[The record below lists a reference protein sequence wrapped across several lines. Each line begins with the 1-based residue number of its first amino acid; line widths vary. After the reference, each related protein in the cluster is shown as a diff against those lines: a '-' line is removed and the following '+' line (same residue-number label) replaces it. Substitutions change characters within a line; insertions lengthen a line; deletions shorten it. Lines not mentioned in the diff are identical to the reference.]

1 MLGMKEMKLIAET
14 CIIGGCYI
22 LISASLIAFNKYLMN
37 VERFPH
43 PKAMTAMHMLM
54 TSVMSLL
61 LYTAAPSLYPT
72 MGKARENWRALLQY
86 ILPLGMLFALA
97 LYCSNRAY
105 LYSSVAF
112 LQFCK
117 EGNVALIFAM
127 SCALGLQ
134 AFSWTKVAVL
144 SIVVMGCSLC
154 AHGEI
159 NFVWMGFMLQI
170 TSQFAECSKNLIGE
184 VVMTGAG
191 MKLDVLTFVMFQAP
205 CSLVPLLISV
215 VISWEPVVWTDFSSH
230 WPMIMLNALNA
241 FALNL
246 IIATALKRLSAVA
259 FVIIGIVKD
268 SVIVATSSFVFG
280 EHISAQQQIGFV
292 VIMTGIAL
300 WGNLKIR
307 EQSEKDKLR
316 ETEPLTKELLE
327 SDRRPAM
334 G

>member
-14 CIIGGCYI
+14 CIIGGSYI

-134 AFSWTKVAVL
+134 AFSWTKVAIL

-280 EHISAQQQIGFV
+280 EHISTQQQIGFV

-307 EQSEKDKLR
+307 AGPEAESVSRKEVGVSQVTSEEASWQS
-316 ETEPLTKELLE
+316 
-327 SDRRPAM
+327 
-334 G
+334 